1 MNIYVMVCVMNI
13 YAFVCVQSW
22 YIHLN
27 SVHYPTGS
35 AKQKW
40 YIQCTLKKPINMCNI
55 PQSYCLFMLP

>member
-27 SVHYPTGS
+27 SVHYLTVEV
-35 AKQKW
+35 
-40 YIQCTLKKPINMCNI
+40 
-55 PQSYCLFMLP
+55 